1 MTSTRRTRIAVL
13 FCGGTAVSRGVEPW
27 ERVRSVSDMER
38 WLQHM
43 PELLLVADIEPV
55 FITGKRATDIGVAE
69 WLSIAGEVKKRYA
82 SVDGVLI
89 LHGIETLHYTANALA
104 LMLGS
109 LPIPVVLS
117 GSPLRADSR
126 VPSASFG
133 ARANIINAAQVA
145 TADLAEVCVVF
156 GNRIMRASRV
166 QLGLQGATL
175 QLTTIDG
182 SFLGRIDFGTTFSA
196 DRVKRS
202 LRKPSWRIHCE
213 PNVFVMTAAPGSV
226 LPLTRAIDSGIRGIV
241 VRSAQD
247 FLALSPPLVRELE
260 RASRKNIPVII
271 ASPQRIRGLPER
283 LIPLVGVSASMA
295 VVKSMWA
302 TGGAR
307 NHRAVRTLLE
317 RDVAGEFARSRG
329 TI

>member
-1 MTSTRRTRIAVL
+1 MGPTRRTRIAVL
-13 FCGGTAVSRGVEPW
+13 FCGGTAVSRCVEPW
-27 ERVRSVSDMER
+27 ERVRSASDMER

-55 FITGKRATDIGVAE
+55 FITGKRATDIGALE
-69 WLSIAGEVKKRYA
+69 WLAIAGEVKKRYA
-82 SVDGVLI
+82 GVDGVLI

-126 VPSASFG
+126 ASSTSFG

-145 TADLAEVCVVF
+145 TADIAEVCVVF
-156 GNRIMRASRV
+156 GNRIMRASRI
-166 QLGLQGATL
+166 QLGLQNDSL

-182 SFLGRIDFGTTFSA
+182 SLLGRVDFGTTFSA

-202 LRKPSWRIHCE
+202 SRKPLWRITCE
-213 PNVFVMTAAPGSV
+213 PNVFVMTAGPGSV
-226 LPLTRAIDSGIRGIV
+226 LPLTRAIEADIHGIV

-247 FLALSPPLVRELE
+247 FLALPPPLVSQLE
-260 RASRKNIPVII
+260 RASRRNIPVIV
-271 ASPQRIRGLPER
+271 ASPQRIRGLPAR

-302 TGGAR
+302 IGAAK
-307 NHRAVRTLLE
+307 NPRAVRTLLE
-317 RDVAGEFARSRG
+317 RDVAGEFTRLRG
-329 TI
+329 SL